1 MPITIVLKKA
11 KVAKGLPKR
20 TYNPVRKRKYE
31 LYRFRSTCGVCQV
44 TFRTP
49 AYRKAHE
56 ASGHKALVGQRRCK
70 KK

>member
-1 MPITIVLKKA
+1 MTITLKVKKA
-11 KVAKGLPKR
+11 KVPKGLPKR

-31 LYRFRSTCGVCQV
+31 LYRFRSTCTVCQV

-56 ASGHKALVGQRRCK
+56 ASGHKALVGRRSCK
-70 KK
+70 KN